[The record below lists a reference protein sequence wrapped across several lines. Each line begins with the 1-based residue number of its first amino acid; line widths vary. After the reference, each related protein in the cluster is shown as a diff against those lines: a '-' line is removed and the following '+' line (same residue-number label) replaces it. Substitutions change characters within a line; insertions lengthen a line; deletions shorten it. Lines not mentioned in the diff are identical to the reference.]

1 MAVAKARTVRRAGGR
16 GGGGGGGAASAG
28 PWHEAFLLHFGA
40 GENEVTGTYSV
51 PTARSLVIETATAD
65 IGVTGGD
72 QPFLFVSTT
81 TRGLTAQH
89 TIALEELPRQLD
101 AYAATR
107 RVQLYADAGT
117 SVTVILTRWGSSGYP
132 DIPKPELVTL
142 SGRLV

>member
-1 MAVAKARTVRRAGGR
+1 MAKRRTVGRAGGR

-28 PWHEAFLLHFGA
+28 PWHEAFLLHLGA
-40 GENEVTGTYSV
+40 GANEITATYSV
-51 PTARSLVIETATAD
+51 PATRSLVIETVTAD

-81 TRGLTAQH
+81 TRGLTTQH
-89 TIALEELPRQLD
+89 TIVLEELPRQLD
-101 AYAATR
+101 VYAATR

-117 SVTVILTRWGSSGYP
+117 SVTVMVTRWGSTGYP

>member
-1 MAVAKARTVRRAGGR
+1 MAKRKTVGRAGGR

-28 PWHEAFLLHFGA
+28 PWHEAFLLQFGA
-40 GENEVTGTYSV
+40 GKNEITATYSV
-51 PTARSLVIETATAD
+51 PTTRSLVIETATAD

-81 TRGLTAQH
+81 TRGVTAQH
-89 TIALEELPRQLD
+89 TIVLEELPRQLD
-101 AYAATR
+101 VYAATR

-117 SVTVILTRWGSSGYP
+117 TVTVMVTRWGSTGYP